1 MVVLKPIKPL
11 RKETPLPKLHPLFTP
26 QEIKGAVERLA
37 QEIKRDY
44 QGKNP
49 LLLGVLKGSFMFMAD
64 LIRNLDMPLEV
75 EFVALSS
82 YGPGRKESL
91 GKVKVVRGLRTPIKG
106 RHILIIEDI
115 VDTGITL
122 SFLLEYLQL
131 KKPVSLKVCALFD
144 KAPRRQVPVPI
155 DYLGFSIPDAFVVG
169 YGLDYDEQFRH
180 LPGLYFLREE
190 S

>member
-1 MVVLKPIKPL
+1 LPQLQPI
-11 RKETPLPKLHPLFTP
+11 FTSEEIRDTIERLAH
-26 QEIKGAVERLA
+26 EIKG
-37 QEIKRDY
+37 DY

-82 YGPGRKESL
+82 YGRGRKESS
-91 GKVKVVRGLRTPIKG
+91 GKVKMVRGLRTPIKG
-106 RHILIIEDI
+106 RDILVIEDI

-122 SFLLEYLQL
+122 SFLLKYLHL
-131 KKPVSLKVCALFD
+131 KKPASLKVCALFD
-144 KAPRRQVPVPI
+144 KAPRRQVIVSI

-180 LPGLYFLREE
+180 LPGLYYLKEG

>member
-1 MVVLKPIKPL
+1 LPQLQPL
-11 RKETPLPKLHPLFTP
+11 LTP
-26 QEIKGAVERLA
+26 QEIKDAIERLA
-37 QEIKRDY
+37 QEIQRDY

-49 LLLGVLKGSFMFMAD
+49 LLVGVLKGSFMFMAD

-82 YGPGRKESL
+82 YGRGRKESS
-91 GKVKVVRGLRTPIKG
+91 GKVEVVRGLHTPIKG
-106 RHILIIEDI
+106 RHVLVIEDI

-122 SFLLEYLQL
+122 SFLLKYLQL
-131 KKPVSLKVCALFD
+131 KKPASLKACALFD
-144 KAPRRQVPVPI
+144 KARCRQVPVPI
-155 DYLGFSIPDAFVVG
+155 DYLGLTIPDAFVVG

-180 LPGLYFLREE
+180 LPGLYFLKEG